1 MQNEIRITSLPENNL
16 KSKIKK
22 RPRGLKWLG
31 LSVVAFVLVMAGAVA
46 QAQQAKKV
54 YRIGSLTT
62 RSKISGTEKAW
73 RQGLREL
80 GYIEG
85 KNLII
90 ERRSAE
96 MKLDRFP
103 GLVDD
108 LIRRNVDVI
117 VVSSVQGSLAAK
129 KATQTIPI
137 VFAIAQDPVGVGLVA
152 SRARPGGNITGLT
165 DFARELAGKRLEL
178 LKKTVPKISR
188 VAILSW
194 KPAGPDY
201 ASESKEIVS
210 AARAFGLQLEPVEVG
225 GPDDLENAFSAMTRA
240 NADAF
245 MGMTDTRLA
254 RNRKR
259 IVKLSVKNRLPAI
272 FQGRVFA
279 RAGGL
284 MSYGTN
290 RVEWRRRLA
299 IYVDKILKG
308 VKPGNLPVE
317 QPTKFELVINLKTAK
332 KIGVTIPPEI
342 LLQADKV
349 IK

>member
-1 MQNEIRITSLPENNL
+1 MRLRTIGLISTLALGLLAVSLPVE
-16 KSKIKK
+16 
-22 RPRGLKWLG
+22 
-31 LSVVAFVLVMAGAVA
+31 
-46 QAQQAKKV
+46 AQQAGKV
-54 YRIGSLTT
+54 YRIGRLTT
-62 RSKISGTEKAW
+62 NTRISGSEKAW

-90 ERRSAE
+90 ERRASE
-96 MKLDRFP
+96 GKFDRLP
-103 GLVDD
+103 ELLAD
-108 LIRRNVDVI
+108 LIRSNVDLI

-152 SRARPGGNITGLT
+152 SRARPGGNVTGLT

-178 LKKTVPKISR
+178 LKKTVPKVSR

-201 ASESKEIVS
+201 ASERKEIES
-210 AARAFGLQLEPVEVG
+210 AARAFGLQLEPVEVR
-225 GPDDLENAFSAMTRA
+225 GPDDLENAFLAMTRA

-259 IVKLSVKNRLPAI
+259 IVKLGVTNRLPAI

-279 RAGGL
+279 RVGGL

-290 RVEWRRRLA
+290 RTKWRRRIA

-308 VKPGNLPVE
+308 AKPRDLPVE

-332 KIGVTIPPEI
+332 QIGVTIPPEI
-342 LLQADKV
+342 LLQANKV

>member
-1 MQNEIRITSLPENNL
+1 MNRRI
-16 KSKIKK
+16 
-22 RPRGLKWLG
+22 
-31 LSVVAFVLVMAGAVA
+31 FVLFCLLPTVLLLTVSLIG
-46 QAQQAKKV
+46 AQQAKKI
-54 YRIGSLTT
+54 YRIGRLTASS
-62 RSKISGTEKAW
+62 RISGWEKAW
-73 RQGLREL
+73 RQALREL

-85 KNLII
+85 QNLII
-90 ERRSAE
+90 EWRSSE
-96 MKLDRFP
+96 GIFDRHP
-103 GLVDD
+103 ELLAD
-108 LIRRNVDVI
+108 LIRSNVDLI

-137 VFAIAQDPVGVGLVA
+137 VFTIAQDPVGVGLVTNL
-152 SRARPGGNITGLT
+152 ARPGGNITGLT

-201 ASESKEIVS
+201 ASERKEIES

-290 RVEWRRRLA
+290 RVEWRRRIA
-299 IYVDKILKG
+299 I
-308 VKPGNLPVE
+308 
-317 QPTKFELVINLKTAK
+317 
-332 KIGVTIPPEI
+332 
-342 LLQADKV
+342 
-349 IK
+349 